1 MRTDKNG
8 GDTTKLYQL
17 YGQVIMFLIGLIIL
31 NIGFWLVNWLIGLFS
46 TGITFIV
53 LAIIKVID
61 DRGGN

>member
-1 MRTDKNG
+1 
-8 GDTTKLYQL
+8 
-17 YGQVIMFLIGLIIL
+17 MFLIGLIIL

-46 TGITFIV
+46 TGITFIA